1 MSRLDQHIDSV
12 RTRFLIQKLMHY
24 AAWVIACACTVLCL
38 AVVLSRFFAFA
49 IPPMVLLLAGA
60 GALVGVISMIL
71 AVACSPSR
79 HATAVKIDEVLKLH
93 ERYSTALYARGNR
106 DEFAQAALSD
116 AEHTANMVSIR
127 KRFPVQMPR
136 MAYPA
141 LGAALA
147 LFLADRYMPQFDL
160 FGREEAARK
169 EIVRKEK
176 EEQARQLVE
185 KALVEVNSIPK
196 VSGESKAL
204 QAARRDLDEL
214 LKNPINDPTEASV
227 TAQKA
232 MQQAEEAA
240 RQRIEE
246 VKTTADRVEQADI
259 FRPLTSAQTGG
270 FFEDFK
276 KSVTESKF
284 DKAATDMKAAIDK
297 FGKADAQTQEKMAA
311 DMRQM
316 AEQLAKIANDP
327 SVQGQIQKQLEQAGA
342 TPEQAK
348 QMMREMEKAAAG
360 NQASQQ
366 RVRDMAEN
374 LSRKMNGGLLP
385 APQQLATFMQKV
397 QQAQAK
403 MQAQDSAA
411 QMAQAANKMA
421 QAMQSAG
428 AQKKAQ
434 AQNQPGGQQQAGQQQ
449 AGQKGNQGQQQA
461 NSQQQQGQ
469 QGNQQQQQGG
479 GQSNQQQS
487 GQGQQQMSSEQGK
500 QGGGDQQQGNPG
512 QSQMADAQQ
521 QMNDALNNAQGKQDD
536 TGGSMASG
544 NGEGEDGEGGQWDNG
559 QQQAQGG
566 QGGQGIGQG
575 FSGPNNGGRGMGER
589 RKGGSTPYTTKKEVD
604 KGEMD
609 EKGKILSSSF
619 VKADSIKGESKEQL
633 KQIIQS
639 AQKDAADDIDRDRV
653 PMPAR
658 DVVQKY
664 FDSVQQDLK

>member
-1 MSRLDQHIDSV
+1 MSRLDQHIDAV
-12 RTRFLIQKLMHY
+12 RTRFLIQNLLHY
-24 AAWVIACACTVLCL
+24 AAWVVACACTVLCL
-38 AVVLSRFFAFA
+38 SVVVSRFFDFA
-49 IPPMVLLLAGA
+49 IPPMLLLLAWA
-60 GALVGVISMIL
+60 GALVGLISVIL
-71 AVACSPSR
+71 AAACSPSR
-79 HATAVKIDEVLKLH
+79 HATAAKIDEVLKLQ

-127 KRFPVQMPR
+127 KRFPMQMPR

-141 LGAALA
+141 LGAVLA
-147 LFLADRYMPQFDL
+147 LFLADRYMPQLDL

-169 EIVRKEK
+169 EVVRKQK
-176 EEQARQLVE
+176 EDQARQLVE
-185 KALVEVNSIPK
+185 KAMVEVNSIPK

-232 MQQAEEAA
+232 LQQAQEAA
-240 RQRIEE
+240 RQRIED
-246 VKTTADRVEQADI
+246 VKATADRVEQADI

-284 DKAATDMKAAIDK
+284 DKAATDMRAAIDK
-297 FGKADAQTQEKMAA
+297 FSKADAATQDKMAA
-311 DMRQM
+311 DMKQM

-342 TPEQAK
+342 TPDQAK

-374 LSRKMNGGLLP
+374 LARKMNGGVLP
-385 APQQLATFMQKV
+385 APAELATFMQKV

-403 MQAQDSAA
+403 MQAQDSAG
-411 QMAQAANKMA
+411 QMAQAASKMA
-421 QAMQSAG
+421 QAMQNASA
-428 AQKKAQ
+428 QNKAQ
-434 AQNQPGGQQQAGQQQ
+434 AQNQQGAGQQSGQQQS
-449 AGQKGNQGQQQA
+449 GQKGNQGQQQA
-461 NSQQQQGQ
+461 NSQQQGQ

-487 GQGQQQMSSEQGK
+487 GQGQQQTASQQGK

-521 QMNDALNNAQGKQDD
+521 QMNDALNDAQGKQDD
-536 TGGSMASG
+536 TGGSMAG
-544 NGEGEDGEGGQWDNG
+544 GDGQGEDAEGGKWDSG
-559 QQQAQGG
+559 QQQGQGG
-566 QGGQGIGQG
+566 QGGQGVGQG
-575 FSGPNNGGRGMGER
+575 FSGPNNGGLGMGER
-589 RKGGSTPYTTKKEVD
+589 RKGGATPYTMKKEVD

-609 EKGKILSSSF
+609 EKGKVLSSSF

-639 AQKDAADDIDRDRV
+639 AQKDTADDIDRDRV
-653 PMPAR
+653 PMQAR
-658 DVVQKY
+658 DAVKKY
-664 FDSVQQDLK
+664 FDSIQQDLK

>member
-1 MSRLDQHIDSV
+1 MSRLDQHIDAV
-12 RTRFLIQKLMHY
+12 RTRFLIQKLLHY

-38 AVVLSRFFAFA
+38 SVVLSRFFDFA
-49 IPPMVLLLAGA
+49 IPPMLLMLAGA
-60 GALVGVISMIL
+60 GALVGLISAIL
-71 AVACSPSR
+71 ALATSPSR
-79 HATAVKIDEVLKLH
+79 HATAVKIDEVLKLQ
-93 ERYSTALYARGNR
+93 ERYSTALYARGDR

-127 KRFPVQMPR
+127 KRFPMQMPR

-141 LGAALA
+141 MSAALA
-147 LFLADRYMPQFDL
+147 LLLADRYMPQLDL

-169 EIVRKEK
+169 EIVRKQK
-176 EEQARQLVE
+176 EDQARQVVE
-185 KALVEVNSIPK
+185 KALMEVNAIPK

-214 LKNPINDPTEASV
+214 LKNPINDPTEATV

-232 MQQAEEAA
+232 MQQAQEAA

-246 VKTTADRVEQADI
+246 VKTTADKVEQADI
-259 FRPLTSAQTGG
+259 FRPLSSSQTGG
-270 FFEDFK
+270 FYEDFK

-297 FGKADAQTQEKMAA
+297 FNKADTATQEKMAA
-311 DMRQM
+311 EMTQM

-342 TPEQAK
+342 TPDQAK

-374 LSRKMNGGLLP
+374 LARKMNGGILP
-385 APQQLATFMQKV
+385 APAELATFMQKM

-403 MQAQDSAA
+403 MQAQDSAG
-411 QMAQAANKMA
+411 QMAQAASKMA
-421 QAMQSAG
+421 QAMQN
-428 AQKKAQ
+428 AQRKAQ
-434 AQNQPGGQQQAGQQQ
+434 AQNQPGGQQQQGQPQ
-449 AGQKGNQGQQQA
+449 AGQKGNQGQQA

-469 QGNQQQQQGG
+469 QANQQQQQGT
-479 GQSNQQQS
+479 GQSNQQQN
-487 GQGQQQMSSEQGK
+487 GQGQQQMASQQGK

-521 QMNDALNNAQGKQDD
+521 QMQDALNNAQGKQDD

-544 NGEGEDGEGGQWDNG
+544 NGEGEDGAGGQWDAG
-559 QQQAQGG
+559 QGQGQGG
-566 QGGQGIGQG
+566 QGGQGMGQG
-575 FSGPNNGGRGMGER
+575 FSGPNRGGIGMGER
-589 RKGGSTPYTTKKEVD
+589 RKGGATPYTTKKEVD

-609 EKGKILSSSF
+609 DKGKVLSSSF

-639 AQKDAADDIDRDRV
+639 AQRDAADDIDRDRV
-653 PMPAR
+653 PMQAR
-658 DVVQKY
+658 DAVQKY

>member
-12 RTRFLIQKLMHY
+12 RTRFLIQKLLHY
-24 AAWVIACACTVLCL
+24 AAWVAACACTALCL
-38 AVVLSRFFAFA
+38 TIVLSRIFDFA
-49 IPPMVLLLAGA
+49 IPSMLLLLAGA
-60 GALVGVISMIL
+60 GALVSLISLIL
-71 AVACSPSR
+71 AAACSPSR
-79 HATAVKIDEVLKLH
+79 HATAMKIDEVLHLQ

-127 KRFPVQMPR
+127 KRFPMQMPR

-141 LGAALA
+141 MGAVLA
-147 LFLADRYMPQFDL
+147 LFLADRYLPQFDL
-160 FGREEAARK
+160 FGREEAAK
-169 EIVRKEK
+169 KQIVQKQK

-196 VSGESKAL
+196 VSNEAKAL

-232 MQQAEEAA
+232 MQQAEAA
-240 RQRIEE
+240 RQRIED
-246 VKTTADRVEQADI
+246 VKATADKVEQADI

-270 FFEDFK
+270 FYEDFK

-284 DKAATDMKAAIDK
+284 DKAGTDMKAAIDK
-297 FGKADAQTQEKMAA
+297 FNKADAQTQEKMAA
-311 DMRQM
+311 DMKQM

-342 TPEQAK
+342 TPDQAK

-366 RVRDMAEN
+366 RVKDMAEN
-374 LSRKMNGGLLP
+374 LSRKMNGGILP
-385 APQQLATFMQKV
+385 APQELATFMQKV

-403 MQAQDSAA
+403 MQAQDSAG
-411 QMAQAANKMA
+411 QLSQAASKMA
-421 QAMQSAG
+421 QAMQNAN
-428 AQKKAQ
+428 AQNKAQ
-434 AQNQPGGQQQAGQQQ
+434 AQNQPGSQQQAGQQ
-449 AGQKGNQGQQQA
+449 GKQGQQQQQA
-461 NSQQQQGQ
+461 NAQQQQGQ

-487 GQGQQQMSSEQGK
+487 GQGQQQTAAQQGK
-500 QGGGDQQQGNPG
+500 QGSGDQQQGNPG

-536 TGGSMASG
+536 TGGSMAGSG
-544 NGEGEDGEGGQWDNG
+544 GEGEDAEGGKWDSG

-566 QGGQGIGQG
+566 QQNGQGVGQG
-575 FSGPNNGGRGMGER
+575 FSNAGIGER
-589 RKGGSTPYTTKKEVD
+589 RKGGATPYTLKKEVD
-604 KGEMD
+604 KGEMN
-609 EKGKILSSSF
+609 EKGKVLSSSF
-619 VKADSIKGESKEQL
+619 VKADSIKGESKEQF

-639 AQKDAADDIDRDRV
+639 AQKDTADDIDRDRV
-653 PMPAR
+653 PMQAR
-658 DVVQKY
+658 DAVKKY
-664 FDSVQQDLK
+664 FDSIQQDLK